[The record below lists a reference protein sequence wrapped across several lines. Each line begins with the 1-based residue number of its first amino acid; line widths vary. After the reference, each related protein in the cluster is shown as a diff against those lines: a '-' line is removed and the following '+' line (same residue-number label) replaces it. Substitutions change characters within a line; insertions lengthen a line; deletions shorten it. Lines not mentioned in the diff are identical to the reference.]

1 MKYRIKFKGGGSQE
15 YVVETVAGFGSVNDV
30 IDVRKNF
37 GFKEELLVYDHY
49 TKLSEDDIVQSGRTF
64 IVRRLLKRRKGWR

>member
-1 MKYRIKFKGGGSQE
+1 MKYRIKGGGSQE

-30 IDVRKNF
+30 IEVIRKNF

>member
-15 YVVETVAGFGSVNDV
+15 YVLETVAGFGLVNDV
-30 IDVRKNF
+30 IEVIRKNF

-64 IVRRLLKRRKGWR
+64 IVRRLMKRRKGR

>member
-1 MKYRIKFKGGGSQE
+1 MKYRIKGGGSQE
-15 YVVETVAGFGSVNDV
+15 YVVETVAGFGSVNDLIEV
-30 IDVRKNF
+30 IRKNF

-64 IVRRLLKRRKGWR
+64 IVRRLLKKRRKGWR